1 MSINEPKSISGRV
14 NNDKRQRIDP
24 ASDYSNHLLEIF
36 DKLSRQEKIKII
48 SLGLQLSKNQQSKFR
63 FRMTEFERREQDLR
77 IYLTK
82 TTIKIGSWFIIGVLV
97 SAAIVF
103 STNIDVRTS
112 VIKWREQ
119 YWEIFLNMFVK

>member
-1 MSINEPKSISGRV
+1 MSINEPKSISSRT

-63 FRMTEFERREQDLR
+63 FRMTEFERREQDLQ
-77 IYLTK
+77 IYITK
-82 TTIKIGSWFIIGVLV
+82 TMIKIGSWFIIGLLV
-97 SAAIVF
+97 FGAVVF
-103 STNIDVRTS
+103 STNTDVRTS

-119 YWEIFLNMFVK
+119 YWEIFLNMFIK